1 MAAKIE
7 MMDGAYFVGR
17 SKIFAWIDLT
27 LHLNLF
33 KVEEACSGTVHR
45 QLMDSFH
52 PKMVPMHKV
61 NFNAKSE
68 CGMIQNYKH
77 IEVSKLVKG
86 RPFDNLEFMQWVK
99 GYCDSVNGGG
109 LLKTIEMDFS

>member
-52 PKMVPMHKV
+52 PKMVPMHK
-61 NFNAKSE
+61 
-68 CGMIQNYKH
+68 H